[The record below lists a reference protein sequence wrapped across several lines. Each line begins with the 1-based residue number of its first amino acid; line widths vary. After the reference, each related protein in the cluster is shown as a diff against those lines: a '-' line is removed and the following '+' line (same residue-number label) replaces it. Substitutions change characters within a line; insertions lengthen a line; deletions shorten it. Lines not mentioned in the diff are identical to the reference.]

1 MMGSRVCKTKRGLPR
16 EKEANAMKRTSYAGI
31 LSEADLGRRVTVAG
45 WVQARRDMGG
55 VIFVDLRD
63 CTGTLQL
70 VLDAMR
76 LPAEDFALAEHLRNQ
91 SVIAAPKTSSG
102 MHRTQ
107 PRPSP
112 LLASFHSRPAKPPH
126 TTHLGLEEV
135 AA

>member
-1 MMGSRVCKTKRGLPR
+1 
-16 EKEANAMKRTSYAGI
+16 MKRTSYAGI

-91 SVIAAPKTSSG
+91 SVIAASGLLRIRDEETYNPKLATGTIELACERLELLSMAEELPFNLTSF
-102 MHRTQ
+102 
-107 PRPSP
+107 
-112 LLASFHSRPAKPPH
+112 LAA
-126 TTHLGLEEV
+126 
-135 AA
+135 